1 MARKKRTEPQKT
13 PASKTGNAQ
22 TRREATVNP
31 KRAKKRSKNIS
42 SKNISVLIAD
52 DEPNMRKTLSA
63 ILRRQGY
70 EVSTADDGDAAV
82 QMCAEKG
89 FDVVLLDVR
98 MPGIDGVEA
107 FRQIRR
113 HQEGVRVVLMSAY
126 GMDAL
131 KPSLLDEGVIAFLS
145 KPLDLDYLLTL
156 LQIIKGQKASNVIR
170 KPGERKSQDH

>member
-1 MARKKRTEPQKT
+1 MAKKKGTKPRKT

-22 TRREATVNP
+22 THGKATVHP
-31 KRAKKRSKNIS
+31 KGTQRGTKKIS
-42 SKNISVLIAD
+42 PKHISVLIAD

-70 EVSTADDGDAAV
+70 DVSTADDGEMAV

-107 FRQIRR
+107 FRRIRR
-113 HQEGVRVVLMSAY
+113 HQEGVRMILMSAY
-126 GMDAL
+126 GLDEL
-131 KPSLLDEGVIAFLS
+131 KQSSLDEGAIAFLD
-145 KPLDLDYLLTL
+145 KPLDIS
-156 LQIIKGQKASNVIR
+156 QVIDLM
-170 KPGERKSQDH
+170 GAAG